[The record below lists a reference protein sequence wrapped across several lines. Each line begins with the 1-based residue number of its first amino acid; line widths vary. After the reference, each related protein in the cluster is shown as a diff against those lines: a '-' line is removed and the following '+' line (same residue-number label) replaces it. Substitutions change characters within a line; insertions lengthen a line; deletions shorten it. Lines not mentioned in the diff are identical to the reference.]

1 MHNAR
6 KWSDTLQKSC
16 RERKRETKRESP
28 YGEGR
33 DYFWLNRLNLKLRF
47 AIKFYF
53 LGNKRKNFPQELCHC
68 TEISIYLRH
77 K

>member
-1 MHNAR
+1 MPENSQTHFKNLAE
-6 KWSDTLQKSC
+6 
-16 RERKRETKRESP
+16 RERERDKRESL

-33 DYFWLNRLNLKLRF
+33 DYFCLNRLNLKLRF

-53 LGNKRKNFPQELCHC
+53 LGNKRKNFAQELCHC

>member
-16 RERKRETKRESP
+16 RERKRE
-28 YGEGR
+28 GR
-33 DYFWLNRLNLKLRF
+33 DYFCLNCLNLKLRF
-47 AIKFYF
+47 EIKFYF
-53 LGNKRKNFPQELCHC
+53 LGNKRKNFAQELCHC